1 VTSPATRS
9 EQAVAT
15 RARIA
20 DIVAMLG
27 DDELAVVLAVVEG
40 LARGRTV
47 YGELDLARD
56 RRDMRVEA
64 SEELRDSLVYI
75 AAELVRVRKGASR

>member
-1 VTSPATRS
+1 MTSPAARS

-20 DIVAMLG
+20 DHVALLG
-27 DDELAVVLAVVEG
+27 PDELGVVLAVVEG
-40 LARGRTV
+40 LARGRTI

-56 RRDMRVEA
+56 RRNMRAEA
-64 SEELRDSLVYI
+64 GEELRDALVYI
-75 AAELVRVRKGASR
+75 AAELVRLRCGATR